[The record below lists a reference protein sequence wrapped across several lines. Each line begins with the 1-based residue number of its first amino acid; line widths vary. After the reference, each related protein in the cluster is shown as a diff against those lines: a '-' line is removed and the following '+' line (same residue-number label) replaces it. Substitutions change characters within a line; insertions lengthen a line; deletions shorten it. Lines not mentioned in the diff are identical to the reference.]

1 MTRSQQRR
9 DLINRRRGLG
19 ALALALFAIGC
30 AGPVGSRPPASDAGR
45 TRCLSQPG
53 RGESYDRRDDAAG
66 LRQPFDRPLF
76 FLFCI
81 ESP

>member
-1 MTRSQQRR
+1 M
-9 DLINRRRGLG
+9 RRRIAGL
-19 ALALALFAIGC
+19 LALVLLVAGC
-30 AGPVGSRPPASDAGR
+30 ATGPGSSSSDGPR

-53 RGESYDRRDDAAG
+53 RGESYS
-66 LRQPFDRPLF
+66 PDRPLF

>member
-1 MTRSQQRR
+1 MSWRR
-9 DLINRRRGLG
+9 ITVL
-19 ALALALFAIGC
+19 ALALAAVAC
-30 AGPVGSRPPASDAGR
+30 AAPTGSTSYSYDGPR

-53 RGESYDRRDDAAG
+53 RGESYSG
-66 LRQPFDRPLF
+66 ERPLF

>member
-1 MTRSQQRR
+1 MSGR
-9 DLINRRRGLG
+9 IAGL
-19 ALALALFAIGC
+19 LALAMLAAGC
-30 AGPVGSRPPASDAGR
+30 AVPPGSASSSADRPR

-53 RGESYDRRDDAAG
+53 RGESYAG
-66 LRQPFDRPLF
+66 DRPLF

>member
-9 DLINRRRGLG
+9 ELINRRRGLG
-19 ALALALFAIGC
+19 ALALALFVVGC
-30 AGPVGSRPPASDAGR
+30 AGPAGSRPTTSDASR

-53 RGESYDRRDDAAG
+53 RGESYSS
-66 LRQPFDRPLF
+66 DRPLF

>member
-1 MTRSQQRR
+1 MTRSQQFRE
-9 DLINRRRGLG
+9 LIDHRRRLG
-19 ALALALFAIGC
+19 ALALALFVVGC
-30 AGPVGSRPPASDAGR
+30 AGPAGSRPPASDTGR

-53 RGESYDRRDDAAG
+53 RGESYSS
-66 LRQPFDRPLF
+66 DRPLF